1 MTDRRG
7 LGERLFLGVAL
18 VLMIANGFFPAA
30 WLLLTSFKPEGE
42 LTRLPITYLPQSPT
56 LQNYVEV
63 FTSNPFAL
71 FLRNSFVVSTVA
83 TAVCVLFAALAGYA
97 LGRLRLPGRRLVL
110 TGIVMTSMFPALV
123 LLVPLYRVFRGM
135 DLPLL
140 TPLYQSLQRLYNA
153 IFPTFGLEAA
163 QLAEVATPNLLNTY
177 WALIIPYVALSLP
190 IATLILTS
198 FFQLIPDDLEAAATV
213 DGASRLGALFRVI
226 MPLSA
231 PGIVTAAIIVFVNSW
246 NEFLLALTF
255 NTALEM
261 RTVPVGITFYQGEF
275 AFPWAVI
282 SAAVTLGI
290 VPLVVLIILFQ
301 QRIISGLTA
310 GGIKG

>member
-1 MTDRRG
+1 MNREPSLANRIFIT
-7 LGERLFLGVAL
+7 LAL
-18 VLMIANGFFPAA
+18 VLVIINGFFPAA
-30 WLLLTSFKPEGE
+30 WLFLTSLKPDGE
-42 LTRLPITYLPQSPT
+42 LTRLPITYWPET
-56 LQNYVEV
+56 LTFRNYVQV
-63 FTSNPFAL
+63 FARNPFAL
-71 FLRNSFVVSTVA
+71 FLRNSFVVSLGA
-83 TAVCVLFAALAGYA
+83 TALCVLFAALAGYA
-97 LGRLRLPGRRLVL
+97 LGRLNLRGRRVIM

-123 LLVPLYRVFRGM
+123 LLVPLYRLFSGV
-135 DLPLL
+135 DLPWLDGVFFL
-140 TPLYQSLQRLYNA
+140 PDS
-153 IFPTFGLEAA
+153 
-163 QLAEVATPNLLNTY
+163 VSTPNLLNSY
-177 WALIIPYVALSLP
+177 WALIIPYIALSLP

-198 FFQLIPDDLEAAATV
+198 FFQLIPGDLESAATV
-213 DGASRLGALFRVI
+213 DGCTRVGALFRII

-231 PGIVTAAIIVFVNSW
+231 PGIVTAGIIVFVNSW

-290 VPLVVLIILFQ
+290 VPLVVLIIFFQ

-310 GGIKG
+310 GGVKG